1 MRRSG
6 VAPELILWWKGKRGR
21 PLAMLVPVPF
31 LNGDESRIR
40 FQGALSSLVRVLALP
55 VLGPDHSF
63 AITGHLG
70 GGDMDG
76 SVVRPDC
83 LEFPGPGHRIVVPA
97 MSNLDGSAGADH
109 SSLRA
114 DLCAT
119 DSTSTPV
126 RLVIGPMLVHR
137 RCSLSASTTQC
148 VETEPPGHHADSRA
162 DTEGMRGSGA
172 VPVISAFGTRNTWK
186 ARSEPHSRT

>member
-21 PLAMLVPVPF
+21 PLAMLDPVPF

-97 MSNLDGSAGADH
+97 MGNQDGSAGADH
-109 SSLRA
+109 EPLSSQTGCNKLHQHAHASGLRSA
-114 DLCAT
+114 RVQRRITLSENAIPCAEML
-119 DSTSTPV
+119 SSRSAVWWV
-126 RLVIGPMLVHR
+126 RGRDDQAPY
-137 RCSLSASTTQC
+137 
-148 VETEPPGHHADSRA
+148 G
-162 DTEGMRGSGA
+162 
-172 VPVISAFGTRNTWK
+172 K
-186 ARSEPHSRT
+186 ANR